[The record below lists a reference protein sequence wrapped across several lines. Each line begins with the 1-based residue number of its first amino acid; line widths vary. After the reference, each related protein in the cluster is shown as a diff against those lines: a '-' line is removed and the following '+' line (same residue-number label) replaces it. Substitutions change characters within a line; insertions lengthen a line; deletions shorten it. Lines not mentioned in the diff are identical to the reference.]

1 MNTKPEKVTGGC
13 LCGAVRYE
21 VTAPLQGAEYCHCR
35 MCQKASGAPVA
46 TWTWVPLENFSY
58 SKDEPVAYQSSRKSI
73 RFFCGTCGRPL
84 TARAAEAPTEM
95 VISLATLDNPE
106 VIKPEYHIWTSSQS
120 SWFKI
125 ADNLPRHE
133 EGSPSST

>member
-21 VTAPLQGAEYCHCR
+21 VTAPLRGAGYCHCR
-35 MCQKASGAPVA
+35 MCQKASGAPVIA
-46 TWTWVPLENFSY
+46 WTWVPLENFSY
-58 SKDEPVAYQSSRKSI
+58 SKGEPVAYQSSLKGI
-73 RFFCGTCGRPL
+73 RFFCGTCGSPL
-84 TARAAEAPTEM
+84 TARAAEAPVEM
-95 VISLATLDNPE
+95 EINLATLDNPE

>member
-1 MNTKPEKVTGGC
+1 MHTKPEKMTGGC

-21 VTAPLQGAEYCHCR
+21 VAAPLQGAEYCHCR
-35 MCQKASGAPVA
+35 MCQKANGAPVV

-58 SKDEPVAYQSSRKSI
+58 SKGEPVAYQSSLKGI
-73 RFFCGTCGRPL
+73 RSFCGTCGSQL
-84 TARAAEAPTEM
+84 TFRAAEAPTEM

-106 VIKPEYHIWTSSQS
+106 IIKPAYHIWTSSQL
-120 SWFKI
+120 SWLEI
-125 ADNLPRHE
+125 VDDLPRHH

>member
-1 MNTKPEKVTGGC
+1 MNEKAEKLTGGC

-21 VTAPLQGAEYCHCR
+21 VTTPLQGAEYCHCR

-58 SKDEPVAYQSSRKSI
+58 SKGEPVAYQSSRKSI
-73 RFFCGTCGRPL
+73 RFFCGTCGSQL

-120 SWFKI
+120 SWFEI
-125 ADNLPRHE
+125 ADNLPRHN

>member
-1 MNTKPEKVTGGC
+1 MNEKAEKLTGGC

-58 SKDEPVAYQSSRKSI
+58 SKGEPVAYQSSRKSI
-73 RFFCGTCGRPL
+73 RFFCGTCGSQL